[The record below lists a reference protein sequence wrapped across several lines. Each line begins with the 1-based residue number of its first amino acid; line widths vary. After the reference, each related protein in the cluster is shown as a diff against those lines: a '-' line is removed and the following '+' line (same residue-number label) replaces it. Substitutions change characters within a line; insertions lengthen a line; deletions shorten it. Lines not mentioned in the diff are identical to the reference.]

1 MRPPPP
7 NALRAFEA
15 AARHGGF
22 IAAAEELHVTR
33 GAVSRHVK
41 LLETHLG
48 VALFHRRAQGVR
60 LTLAGQRLSA
70 VLTEAFGTIQRE
82 VERIAADATVL
93 RVICPPAT
101 SIRWLIPRLDDFRR
115 RHPEIRVR
123 MTTDFHADGGFDPSE
138 NDIGFSVADW
148 PNRARNIKSVTLFPV
163 LLTPAC
169 APRLLETG
177 PPLDHPAA
185 LAHYPLLHETPDHI
199 DWTDWLAAFDVDGVD
214 PESGDD
220 FPNLDMATK
229 AAVMGAGVVMA
240 DLALCRE
247 ELASGALV
255 APFPHMVCPSP
266 LGGICLLASREK
278 WEEPKVRAF
287 RTWAAEVAGREAAEL
302 VTADPPGGGVPS
314 A

>member
-22 IAAAEELHVTR
+22 IAAAQELHVTR

-48 VALFHRRAQGVR
+48 VPLFHRKPQGVA
-60 LTLAGQRLSA
+60 LTAAGQRLSR
-70 VLTEAFGTIQRE
+70 VLTEAFATVQRE

-115 RHPEIRVR
+115 RHPEIQVR

-138 NDIGFSVADW
+138 HDIGFSVADW

-177 PPLDHPAA
+177 PPLDRPAA
-185 LAHYPLLHETPDHI
+185 LAHYPLLHETPDHT
-199 DWTDWLAAFDVDGVD
+199 DWRDWLAAFDVDAVD

-229 AAVMGAGVVMA
+229 AAVMGAGMVMA

-255 APFPHMVCPSP
+255 APFPDLVCPSP
-266 LGGICLLASREK
+266 LGGICLIASRDK

-287 RTWAAEVAGREAAEL
+287 RSWAAALAATEAADDM
-302 VTADPPGGGVPS
+302 TPIPAAARPPG
-314 A
+314 